1 MKIRSKQSQS
11 GTKKMMSQKRTVCQS
26 LSKRNF
32 KNLEPEHGQVLT
44 LSHWY
49 KYNCPMG
56 HLKMSHGTIVFVQVH
71 FTTDE
76 MCPGSGSY
84 FF

>member
-1 MKIRSKQSQS
+1 VWKKSKLWSHLEYE
-11 GTKKMMSQKRTVCQS
+11 S

-32 KNLEPEHGQVLT
+32 INLEPEHGQVLT